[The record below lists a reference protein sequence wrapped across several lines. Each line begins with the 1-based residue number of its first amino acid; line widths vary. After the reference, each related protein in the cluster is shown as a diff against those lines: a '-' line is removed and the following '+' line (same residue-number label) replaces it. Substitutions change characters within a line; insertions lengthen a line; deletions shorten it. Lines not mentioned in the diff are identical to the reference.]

1 VTIGLGV
8 DHGAGHRERL
18 VHDDAVLRWQKE
30 PIVSYTVRV
39 NGTAV
44 ENRFQDIEPERL
56 GERL

>member
-1 VTIGLGV
+1 MGV